1 LRQCAKEA
9 SRYATR
15 SSSGRRRY
23 EPPGRNYGTY
33 SGNCHQAEPC
43 QQADDTTCGT
53 ADASACFGSFYPI
66 VASIVASVHN
76 IVAAW
81 RSIARCRSFRRIPV
95 LGLFDTMLISL

>member
-43 QQADDTTCGT
+43 QQADEATCGT

-66 VASIVASVHN
+66 VASIVVSVQALYRALSKFPKN
-76 IVAAW
+76 TSS
-81 RSIARCRSFRRIPV
+81 RSCSTRC
-95 LGLFDTMLISL
+95 